1 MKPDPSPT
9 PTETSRTMQAATEAL
24 PSKAPAVPAAVQPRR
39 RPRLRLGR
47 FAPYFFIS
55 PFFVIFLVFGLFPL
69 LFSIYLS
76 FHRWEPAAGLEAMNW
91 VGLENYV
98 YVVLNDD
105 WFHKSLYNTGW
116 MAIVSGLPQ
125 HLVALPLAFFL
136 HTAFGRWRN
145 TFTGIYFLPFIT
157 SSVAISLVFSTLFS
171 RDFGVVNAS
180 IAQLAQLP
188 VFSWF
193 LPAQNIDWGQ
203 PQYTKWMI
211 SFVVFWRYVG
221 WNTVLYLSAIQT
233 IPKDLFEASTM
244 DGASRWQQFMHVVL
258 PLLRPMIF
266 FAVTLTIIGNLQL
279 FEEPFIL
286 TGGTGGIDQA
296 GKTAAMHMYATAFVD
311 GDFGT
316 ASAIA
321 WMLFMLIAAVTWLN
335 NRLLGQ
341 REEKA

>member
-1 MKPDPSPT
+1 
-9 PTETSRTMQAATEAL
+9 MQAMSEPLTPEA
-24 PSKAPAVPAAVQPRR
+24 PSTAPTVP
-39 RPRLRLGR
+39 LRKRSHLRNR
-47 FAPYFFIS
+47 FRGWAPYLFIS

-69 LFSIYLS
+69 LFSMYLS
-76 FHRWEPAAGLEAMNW
+76 FHRWEPAAGLSAMNW

-98 YVVLNDD
+98 YIVLNDE

-116 MAIVSGLPQ
+116 MAIVSGVPQ

-136 HTAFGRWRN
+136 HMAFKRWRN
-145 TFTGIYFLPFIT
+145 AVVGVYFLPFIT

-180 IAQLAQLP
+180 IAALSQLP

-221 WNTVLYLSAIQT
+221 WNTVLYLSAMQT
-233 IPKDLFEASTM
+233 IPKDLFEAATM
-244 DGASRWQQFMHVVL
+244 DGATRWQQFRHVVL

-296 GKTAAMHMYATAFVD
+296 GKTAAMHMYVTAFVD

-316 ASAIA
+316 ASAVA
-321 WMLFMLIAAVTWLN
+321 WLLFMLIAGVTWLN
-335 NRLLGQ
+335 NKLLGQ
-341 REEKA
+341 KDDKS

>member
-1 MKPDPSPT
+1 MKKE
-9 PTETSRTMQAATEAL
+9 ETGRVTMQAMSKPLTPEARTT
-24 PSKAPAVPAAVQPRR
+24 APTVQRR
-39 RPRLRLGR
+39 KRWNLRTL
-47 FAPYFFIS
+47 APYLFIS

-69 LFSIYLS
+69 LFSVYLS
-76 FHRWEPAAGLEAMNW
+76 FHRWEPAAGLAAMNF
-91 VGLENYV
+91 VGIENYT
-98 YVVLNDD
+98 YILFDDD

-116 MAIVSGLPQ
+116 MAIVSGVPQ

-136 HTAFGRWRN
+136 HMAFRRWRN
-145 TFTGIYFLPFIT
+145 AVVGIYFLPFIT

-180 IAQLAQLP
+180 IAALQQLP
-188 VFSWF
+188 VFNWF

-221 WNTVLYLSAIQT
+221 WNTVLYLSAMQT
-233 IPKDLFEASTM
+233 IPKDLFEAATM
-244 DGASRWQQFMHVVL
+244 DGATRWQQFRHVVL

-296 GKTAAMHMYATAFVD
+296 GKTAAMHMYVTAFVD

-316 ASAIA
+316 ASAVA
-321 WMLFMLIAAVTWLN
+321 WALFMLIAAMTWLN
-335 NRLLGQ
+335 NKLLGQ
-341 REEKA
+341 KEDKA